1 MKKRRLYVTPQ
12 LTCMDF
18 QCSTV
23 MMTSAIY
30 FGDDQGGAEPYDPT
44 NNEGDNIADWE
55 PGEGLEFDFEE

>member
-23 MMTSAIY
+23 VMTSAAY
-30 FGDDQGGAEPYDPT
+30 FADQPDGPEPYDPDKDQ
-44 NNEGDNIADWE
+44 GDNIGDWE
-55 PGEGLEFDFEE
+55 PGQGVDIDY

>member
-12 LTCMDF
+12 LTCMDC

-23 MMTSAIY
+23 VMTSAIY
-30 FGDDQGGAEPYDPT
+30 FAEDGPDPHDPDKD
-44 NNEGDNIADWE
+44 EGDNIGDWE